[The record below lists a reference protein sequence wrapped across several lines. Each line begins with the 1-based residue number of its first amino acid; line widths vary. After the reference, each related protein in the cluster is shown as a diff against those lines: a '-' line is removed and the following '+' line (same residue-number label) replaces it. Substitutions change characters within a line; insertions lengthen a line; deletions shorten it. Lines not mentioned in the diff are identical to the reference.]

1 MTWHDLTHLITSAMP
16 VYPGTEPPELLEATT
31 LEKEGFRETQL
42 RLFSHT
48 GTHMDAPSHMIA
60 GAPSLDSMAI
70 GAFAGAAVKVDL
82 SSFPPGR
89 AVPRSFLEEALEGAF
104 TPDFVLLHTG
114 WDRFWGTEEYFSPFP
129 TLTPDGAAYLATRA
143 LKGVGVDAISVDPME
158 SVAFPVHRALLSRG
172 LVIVENLRGLG
183 ELPLRGFTF
192 LALPL
197 HYADADGAPVR
208 AAALLSA

>member
-1 MTWHDLTHLITSAMP
+1 MTWYDLTHIITSTMP

-31 LEKEGFRETQL
+31 LEREGFRETRL

-48 GTHMDAPSHMIA
+48 GTHVDAPSHMIA

-70 GAFAGAAVKVDL
+70 GAFAGSAVKVDL
-82 SSFPPGR
+82 SSFPPGST
-89 AVPRSFLEEALEGAF
+89 VSRSFLEKALEGAF

-158 SVAFPVHRALLSRG
+158 SVAFPVHRALLSRR

-183 ELPLRGFTF
+183 ELPPQGFTF